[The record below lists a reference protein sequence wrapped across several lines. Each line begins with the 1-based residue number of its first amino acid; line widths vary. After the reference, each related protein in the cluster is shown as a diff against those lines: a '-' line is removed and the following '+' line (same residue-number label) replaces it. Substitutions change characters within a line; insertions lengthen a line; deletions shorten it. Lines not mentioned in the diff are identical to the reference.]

1 MSHLTQAASLE
12 QFRFL
17 RATRRPPST
26 STSAA
31 APPAK
36 RPRVHS
42 TRSPSPNTP
51 SHPLAN
57 APRANPTSHPAAL
70 HPHLL
75 STLQARH
82 TAEHCAPCS
91 HRCRPVVPLHSLG
104 CRRGAE
110 PTRDWCGGG
119 VSERRSCRRRSSRRR
134 SARASGVSSTPPCVA
149 SASTS
154 VDTVCTSPSDACA
167 CSSSVRI
174 ALPN

>member
-119 VSERRSCRRRSSRRR
+119 VSERRSCRRRSSCRR
-134 SARASGVSSTPPCVA
+134 SARAARSQSQELQA
-149 SASTS
+149 ARSARYVCGAHSRS
-154 VDTVCTSPSDACA
+154 PTVRRRSNPQHTT
-167 CSSSVRI
+167 
-174 ALPN
+174 